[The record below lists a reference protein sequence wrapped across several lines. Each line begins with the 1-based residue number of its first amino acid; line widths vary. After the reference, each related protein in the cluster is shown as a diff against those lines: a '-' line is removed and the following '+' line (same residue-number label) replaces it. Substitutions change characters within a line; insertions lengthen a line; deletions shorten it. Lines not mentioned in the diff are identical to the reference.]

1 VIEGTIAII
10 AAVLAFLVPAA
21 IPLFAQ
27 RWRTFAIVLALAA
40 AFFGWLT
47 WDIQRAI
54 LGDPPDSGNWIG
66 PFLGG
71 LMLFGFG
78 AGAIAKFVMLL
89 GRQPE
94 PAPGETEEGS

>member
-1 VIEGTIAII
+1 MIAGTFAII
-10 AAVLAFLVPAA
+10 AALLSFAVPLA

-27 RWRTFAIVLALAA
+27 RWRTFAIILALAA
-40 AFFGWLT
+40 AFFAWLT
-47 WDIQRAI
+47 WDIQR
-54 LGDPPDSGNWIG
+54 GGSWIG

-89 GRQPE
+89 GRRQPME
-94 PAPGETEEGS
+94 

>member
-1 VIEGTIAII
+1 MIEGTIAVI
-10 AAVLAFLVPAA
+10 AAVLSFLVPLA

-27 RWRTFAIVLALAA
+27 RWRTFAVVLALAG
-40 AFFGWLT
+40 AFFGWLN
-47 WDIQRAI
+47 WDIGRGAVS
-54 LGDPPDSGNWIG
+54 DPPAGGNLIG

-89 GRQPE
+89 GRHPTNR
-94 PAPGETEEGS
+94 A